1 MKDDLFQAIAFQLNQ
16 RIQFISSKYF
26 TKLKNPGTEI
36 REIDKA
42 ISDFIMKKYRMYAKT
57 TEINDLKDTII
68 RSGDCLGIWP
78 EMPLVTEAR
87 GLGPKPY
94 DVKTLPFPLD
104 EKQMII
110 ISRLL
115 YHPLEASI
123 FITTGV
129 GGSGKSTYLNMI
141 RHLFDNDCSN
151 ASLTSLSN
159 EFNVAEAVKHR
170 LICSDEIGKGSAD
183 EEMLKKIS
191 AKNPMLINPKNKTP
205 YEVRSQSSI
214 FYCCNKEPV
223 LDITDS
229 GILRRIVY
237 YRRDTPITNPIEGM
251 DSRGFDH
258 TQCLEVARQA
268 MSFDVGESGKKWRDR
283 FLIETHDSLR
293 KNLNVY
299 RFKNCTYYEQ
309 YAQACKEQ
317 GLKAYSQ
324 PRWEEITKLLD
335 EWHKEDMSVTLDEM
349 TKDCPF

>member
-1 MKDDLFQAIAFQLNQ
+1 MKDDLFQAIAFELNQ
-16 RIQFISSKYF
+16 RIDFISSKYF
-26 TKLKNPGTEI
+26 SKKKHPGVEI
-36 REIDKA
+36 RNIDKA
-42 ISDFIMKKYRMYAKT
+42 ISDFVMKKYMMYVKT
-57 TEINDLKDTII
+57 AEINDFKDTII

-94 DVKTLPFPLD
+94 DVTRLPFPLD
-104 EKQMII
+104 GKQMII

-129 GGSGKSTYLNMI
+129 GGSGKSTYLNLI
-141 RHLFDNDCSN
+141 RYLFDNDCSN

-237 YRRDTPITNPIEGM
+237 YRRDTPIKNPIEGM
-251 DSRGFDH
+251 DSQGFTHD
-258 TQCLEVARQA
+258 QCLEVARQA
-268 MSFDVGESGKKWRDR
+268 MSFDVGESGNKWKDR

-293 KNLNVY
+293 KNLNVH
-299 RFKNCTYYEQ
+299 RFRNCACYEQ
-309 YAQACKEQ
+309 YATECKNQ

-324 PRWEEITKLLD
+324 PRWEEIRILLD
-335 EWHKEDMSVTLDEM
+335 EWQKEDNKIMADVIDML
-349 TKDCPF
+349 